1 MNFREVLF
9 EYICMCVI
17 IVIVMCEYNEF
28 LYLRK
33 LILCVWKYKFIF
45 VGDRKMNFILW
56 LYNILVLNLY
66 LEDLEDFLYLEGR
79 YEFILKWLL
88 VGDLKE
94 V

>member
-1 MNFREVLF
+1 M
-9 EYICMCVI
+9 
-17 IVIVMCEYNEF
+17 
-28 LYLRK
+28 
-33 LILCVWKYKFIF
+33 F

-66 LEDLEDFLYLEGR
+66 LDFLYLEDR

>member
-1 MNFREVLF
+1 M
-9 EYICMCVI
+9 
-17 IVIVMCEYNEF
+17 
-28 LYLRK
+28 
-33 LILCVWKYKFIF
+33 F